1 MVQARVWV
9 GCMLLEVHGH
19 GMDELEHDELEAMCL
34 KA

>member
-1 MVQARVWV
+1 
-9 GCMLLEVHGH
+9 MLLEVHGH